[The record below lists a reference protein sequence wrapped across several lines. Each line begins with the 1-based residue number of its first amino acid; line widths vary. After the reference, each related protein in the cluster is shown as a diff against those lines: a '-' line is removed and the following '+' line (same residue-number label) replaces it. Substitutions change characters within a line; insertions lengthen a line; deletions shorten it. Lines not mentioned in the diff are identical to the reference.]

1 MRIRTRKEEV
11 RGENTCLA
19 EIKIEGGCVNHPIP
33 QEKNRERKRERERER
48 EKGHQTSWLSGLE
61 GCKRQARKANEWL

>member
-48 EKGHQTSWLSGLE
+48 ERASDKLVIWIRRL
-61 GCKRQARKANEWL
+61 